1 MLFLWFFF
9 LSGVL
14 SCPVGSLVQPSILPL
29 VSIHFPGF
37 KDQLSPGHSHQTC
50 TYLPGRSP
58 ELPNP
63 GNTLTNLLICKLRK
77 IPSKEIND
85 TINNTHETLTFS
97 SALTHHLLLGTPLVK
112 WSNPLL
118 PWKKFKFLLVCEFP
132 LLRSPCSCTGIMTV
146 FIYRGELCWTLAS
159 WSLQWLAPETLYI
172 YN

>member
-1 MLFLWFFF
+1 M
-9 LSGVL
+9 

-29 VSIHFPGF
+29 VSIHLPGF

-85 TINNTHETLTFS
+85 TINNTDETLTFS
-97 SALTHHLLLGTPLVK
+97 SAQTHHLLLVSPLVK
-112 WSNPLL
+112 SSSFPEKNLHFW
-118 PWKKFKFLLVCEFP
+118 LVCEFP

-172 YN
+172 